1 MDANITS
8 ASLHAI
14 TRFANALE
22 RYQRTAQDFF
32 APGLLRILADS
43 FEWKNLGLTFYNGDK
58 FLGCHGINQAK
69 YLKDIYPCGLYQ
81 QDVFAKYITRR
92 MNTAAPASS
101 PVIWS
106 SEVATQTSGDFDV
119 TLNIWSRA
127 GLRYAATLAFPTHR
141 ISFYKSADE
150 ADFTELELT
159 NLTCIY
165 SILSEQWT
173 SFQERQGLQLCSAI
187 KNLSL
192 TDMNLNF
199 IVFDEWGNPLE
210 YNGQVLAL
218 LQRLCETDHLQ
229 QIFHYLLTAFWNEGS
244 HPAPK
249 LMRGYTVRMNTI
261 SRVDSFHMI
270 KRYYCFMITRPST
283 SADMSQETVELL
295 GQLTS
300 REWEVLAAFCS
311 GSDYHQVAKSL
322 YISESTVRTH
332 LKNIYRKLHVDNQR
346 SLIRLYSQYEQTVKV
361 Q

>member
-199 IVFDEWGNPLE
+199 IVFDEWGNPWS
-210 YNGQVLAL
+210 
-218 LQRLCETDHLQ
+218 
-229 QIFHYLLTAFWNEGS
+229 ITARFS
-244 HPAPK
+244 P
-249 LMRGYTVRMNTI
+249 
-261 SRVDSFHMI
+261 
-270 KRYYCFMITRPST
+270 C
-283 SADMSQETVELL
+283 
-295 GQLTS
+295 
-300 REWEVLAAFCS
+300 CS
-311 GSDYHQVAKSL
+311 GFAKPIIFS
-322 YISESTVRTH
+322 
-332 LKNIYRKLHVDNQR
+332 R
-346 SLIRLYSQYEQTVKV
+346 SFTIC
-361 Q
+361 